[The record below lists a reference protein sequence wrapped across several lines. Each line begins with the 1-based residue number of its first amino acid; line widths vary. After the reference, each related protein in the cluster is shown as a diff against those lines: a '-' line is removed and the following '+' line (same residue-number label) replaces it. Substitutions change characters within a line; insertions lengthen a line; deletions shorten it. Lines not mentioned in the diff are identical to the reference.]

1 MNMDLTTIKSQ
12 LKTEILGR
20 NLVCFKETNS
30 TNAVAK
36 NLAKTGAPEGLV
48 VVAEVQTEGRGR
60 AGHKWDSP
68 AGGLWF
74 SVLLRPSF
82 SPSSAPAISLLAGL
96 AVAKALRDLHF
107 INAMVK
113 WPNDV
118 LVDGKKLCGI
128 LSEASLQGEKLDYIV
143 VGIGMDVNNE
153 ASKLAIDK
161 NAVQPTSV
169 RDLLGKDADMP
180 QLLAYVLLE
189 MEKLYQR
196 AAHVG
201 FAPVIEEWTKLSDT
215 IGKNV
220 EIADAS
226 GNVKGNAKRVT
237 PEGALVVDTGKEEK
251 AVTGGDLRYV

>member
-1 MNMDLTTIKSQ
+1 MELSIIKTQ

-36 NLAKTGAPEGLV
+36 NLAATGAPEGLV

-74 SVLLRPSF
+74 SVLLRPTF
-82 SPSSAPAISLLAGL
+82 SPASAPAISLLAGV

-128 LSEASLQGEKLDYIV
+128 LCEASLQGDKIEYVV
-143 VGIGMDVNNE
+143 VGVGMDVNND
-153 ASKLAIDK
+153 ASKLALEAGAIP
-161 NAVQPTSV
+161 PTSV
-169 RDLLGKDADMP
+169 RDALGKEVDLP

-189 MEKLYQR
+189 MEKLYHR
-196 AAHVG
+196 SKVG
-201 FAPVIEEWTKLSDT
+201 FGPIIDEWTALSDT
-215 IGKNV
+215 IGKHV
-220 EIADAS
+220 EISDDS
-226 GNVKGNAKRVT
+226 GKFKGTARRVT
-237 PEGALVVDTGKEEK
+237 PEGALIVDSGKEEK
-251 AVTGGDLRYV
+251 VVTAGDLRYV